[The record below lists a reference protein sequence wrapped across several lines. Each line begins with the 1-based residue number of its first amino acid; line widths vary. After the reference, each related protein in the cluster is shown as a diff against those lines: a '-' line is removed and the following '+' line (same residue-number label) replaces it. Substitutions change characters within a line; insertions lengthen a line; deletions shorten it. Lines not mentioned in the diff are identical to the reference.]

1 MTHNII
7 SVNPLPKPI
16 RAEAPID
23 GASEPAPV
31 SHQPKPRRIT
41 WGDQAASN
49 ETQSAESSVGSVTEP
64 SITAQRRTRDLTS
77 TKTRTERSKEHYR
90 AAQRQSSSTS
100 DTLKIQVEQIERNSK
115 LERMRQL
122 RLQPDL
128 LEQRTQQGNKLEH
141 LSIRY
146 NSNTQRFWLADA
158 QTGRPLTA
166 QAFATLKHCQ
176 EAALELEHTFAMSDV
191 LRLRSPETMERIEEL
206 LQMHRFRELLS
217 LQR

>member
-16 RAEAPID
+16 RAKAPID

-31 SHQPKPRRIT
+31 SPQPKPRKIT
-41 WGDQAASN
+41 WGDQTASN
-49 ETQSAESSVGSVTEP
+49 ESQSAEFSASSAAEP
-64 SITAQRRTRDLTS
+64 YTPVQRGIGNRIRS
-77 TKTRTERSKEHYR
+77 RTERSKQHYR
-90 AAQRQSSSTS
+90 PAQRQFPSTS
-100 DTLKIQVEQIERNSK
+100 ETPKIQVEQVERNSK
-115 LERMRQL
+115 LERLRQS
-122 RLQPDL
+122 RLIPNL
-128 LEQRTQQGNKLEH
+128 LELRTQQGTTLEH

-146 NSNTQRFWLADA
+146 NPNTQRFWLADA

-176 EAALELEHTFAMSDV
+176 EAALELEHTFEMSDV

-206 LQMHRFRELLS
+206 VQMHRFREHVG
-217 LQR
+217 